1 MSLIS
6 IAFQTIKH
14 QTGLY
19 LCHLN
24 DHKFGHNFQDLI
36 DPICRI
42 GHDIEITTHWAHYI
56 SERQSVVKKKKI
68 LIRIFESFITS
79 FLFLRKKDLMLVLIN
94 LQSCVQMCIH
104 FLRKDPLVFW
114 KEYLITIFFFNIL
127 LLTAFSVA

>member
-6 IAFQTIKH
+6 IAFQAIKH

-36 DPICRI
+36 NPICRI
-42 GHDIEITTHWAHYI
+42 GHDIEITTHWAHYF
-56 SERQSVVKKKKI
+56 SERQSVVKKKKNLDSNI
-68 LIRIFESFITS
+68 WIFYNKLS
-79 FLFLRKKDLMLVLIN
+79 LLKKKDLMFVLIN

-114 KEYLITIFFFNIL
+114 KEYLITIFFLNIL